1 MKLLG
6 LIGYPLS
13 HSFSKK
19 YFSQKFENEGLT
31 HDWEYELFPIDSIKQ
46 LPDLLRGHPN
56 LVGLN
61 VTIPYKEDV
70 MYWLDELDET
80 AEAIGAV
87 NCIKIIDGKL
97 KGYNTDYY
105 GFQKSLL
112 SPPRPQRWSL
122 DVDDSEILSKNNL
135 EVTDSLF
142 GCGRDLDLKALIL
155 GTGGSAKAVAYAL
168 KKLKIPYQYVSR
180 HRSAHGFTYA
190 DLDEVVMASY
200 QLIVNCTPLGM
211 SPNTEGYPPILYEYL
226 GNQHFMYDLIYNPE
240 ETTFMKKGK
249 ERGARVKSG
258 LDMLYFQAE
267 KGWKIWNT

>member
-19 YFSQKFENEGLT
+19 YFTQKFENEGLT
-31 HDWEYELFPIDSIKQ
+31 HDWEYELFPIESIEQ

-61 VTIPYKEDV
+61 ATIPYKEDV
-70 MYWLDELDET
+70 IYWLDELDET
-80 AEAIGAV
+80 AEVIGAV
-87 NCIKIIDGKL
+87 NCIQIIDGKL

-112 SPPRPQRWSL
+112 DLLHNPSPKENL
-122 DVDDSEILSKNNL
+122 DI
-135 EVTDSLF
+135 
-142 GCGRDLDLKALIL
+142 KALIL
-155 GTGGSAKAVAYAL
+155 GTGGSAKAVGYAL
-168 KKLKIPYQYVSR
+168 KKLEIPYLSVSR
-180 HRSAHGFTYA
+180 HISEHGLTYQ
-190 DLDEVVMASY
+190 DLDEAVMASH

-211 SPNTEGYPPILYEYL
+211 SPNTDGCPPIPYEYIDY
-226 GNQHFMYDLIYNPE
+226 QHFMYDLIYNPE

-249 ERGARVKSG
+249 ERGAKVKSG

-267 KGWKIWNT
+267 KGWEIWNR

>member
-19 YFSQKFENEGLT
+19 YFTQKFENEGLT
-31 HDWEYELFPIDSIKQ
+31 HDWEYELFPIESIEQ
-46 LPDLLRGHPN
+46 LPDLLRGHPS

-61 VTIPYKEDV
+61 ITIPYKEDV

-112 SPPRPQRWSL
+112 GLINPSSPFSQRDSFGRGGGGLDEISL
-122 DVDDSEILSKNNL
+122 DI
-135 EVTDSLF
+135 
-142 GCGRDLDLKALIL
+142 KALIL

-180 HRSAHGFTYA
+180 NKSAHGFTYA
-190 DLDEVVMASY
+190 DLDEAVIASH

-211 SPNTEGYPPILYEYL
+211 SPNTEGCPPIPYECL
-226 GNQHFMYDLIYNPE
+226 DNQYFMYDLIYNPE
-240 ETTFMKKGK
+240 ETTFLKRGK
-249 ERGARVKSG
+249 ERGAKVKNG

-267 KGWKIWNT
+267 KGWEIWNS